1 MSKKIGENEMAAGNE
16 FKFFAFISYSSKD
29 LRWGMRLQRKLEGFR
44 MPATLCSERGLKRRP
59 MVPTF
64 FAPYD
69 IQPGDLSEEIKSR
82 LRASRNLIV
91 ICSPASARSE
101 WVGREI
107 AYFHELGRDKEIYF
121 FIIEGV
127 PHSSDP
133 ATECF
138 NPITE
143 KLDIP
148 EILGVNIHEKIFRWS
163 WMNRERAY
171 LQLISKMLGVEFD
184 TLWRRHR
191 RRMVRNAV
199 LWSVGCAAVAAA
211 FAALWLNM
219 QPVDVAVRLN
229 EASEPNTA
237 LPPLHDA
244 EITLS
249 VGDEAKKD
257 TIRSLADIA
266 SFVNI
271 PHKYLGKEAHIT
283 LLCEDYF
290 PVDTVVTLTKDVTVN
305 VRRDPAVY
313 GDLRAVV
320 FDTIIFECVPDI
332 DVTIGRRNLRSD
344 AEGVVRLTVPL
355 AEQQRSYEVTVPSRG
370 VTTTLMMPRGENDI
384 IPVK

>member
-1 MSKKIGENEMAAGNE
+1 MDNKNVMEGSGG
-16 FKFFAFISYSSKD
+16 FRYFAFISYSSKD
-29 LRWGMRLQRKLEGFR
+29 LRWGKRLQRKLEGFR
-44 MPATLCSERGLKRRP
+44 MPATLCSERGWQRRP

-91 ICSPASARSE
+91 ICSPASAQSE

-107 AYFHELGRDKEIYF
+107 AYFHELGRDKDIYF

-127 PHSSDP
+127 PHSGDP

-143 KLDIP
+143 ELDIP

-191 RRMVRNAV
+191 RRMIRNAV
-199 LWSVGCAAVAAA
+199 LWSVGCVAVAAA
-211 FAALWLNM
+211 FATLWLNM
-219 QPVDVAVRLN
+219 QPIDVSVRLN
-229 EASEPNTA
+229 ESSEPNAA

-244 EITLS
+244 AITLS
-249 VGDEAKKD
+249 VGDETKRD
-257 TIRSLADIA
+257 TIRSLADVA

-320 FDTIIFECVPDI
+320 FDTIIYESVPDI
-332 DVTIGRRNLRSD
+332 DVTIGRWNLRSD

-370 VTTTLMMPRGENDI
+370 VTTTLLMPRGENDI

>member
-1 MSKKIGENEMAAGNE
+1 MNNKNKMEGSGE
-16 FKFFAFISYSSKD
+16 FRYFAFISYSSKD
-29 LRWGMRLQRKLEGFR
+29 LRWGKRLQRKLEGFR
-44 MPATLCSERGLKRRP
+44 MPATLCSERGWKRKP
-59 MVPTF
+59 MDPTF

-91 ICSPASARSE
+91 VCSPASAQSE
-101 WVGREI
+101 WVGNEI
-107 AYFHELGRDKEIYF
+107 AYFHELGRDKDIYF

-127 PHSSDP
+127 PHSGDP

-138 NPITE
+138 NPITKE
-143 KLDIP
+143 LDIP

-191 RRMVRNAV
+191 RRMIRNAV
-199 LWSVGCAAVAAA
+199 LWSVGCVAVAAA
-211 FAALWLNM
+211 FTALWLNM
-219 QPVDVAVRLN
+219 QPVDVSVSLN
-229 EASEPNTA
+229 EASEPNAA

-244 EITLS
+244 AITLS
-249 VGDEAKKD
+249 VGDETKKD
-257 TIRSLADIA
+257 TIRSLGGVA

-290 PVDTVVTLTKDVTVN
+290 PVDTVVTLTKDITVN

-320 FDTIIFECVPDI
+320 FDTIIYESVPDI
-332 DVTIGRRNLRSD
+332 DVTIGRWNLRSD

-355 AEQQRSYEVTVPSRG
+355 SEQQRSYEVTVPSRG
-370 VTTTLMMPRGENDI
+370 VTTTLQRPGGEEDLI
-384 IPVK
+384 LVK